1 MNCKFQTP
9 ALAIALT
16 LIAMQVQTALGE
28 GISLRA
34 SDYAA
39 AERWD
44 NVRLATLVK
53 NASVEPHW
61 IGDGSRFWYTRQD
74 EEGYSV
80 VLVDCLTGE
89 RQSMFDVHRM
99 SEALAQL
106 AGPTA
111 QGLAPFPDEILF
123 TGEEPK
129 AVYRHGAGTL
139 ICVARDP
146 ACRIGDGSAPDP
158 SLLNSP
164 NGQYAV
170 FVRKH
175 NLWLRD
181 LDSGLDTLLTDDGE
195 LHAAYASE
203 TDQQSLGGRNSGEN
217 RITKPVATYW
227 SPDGHWL
234 ITRRLDE
241 REVEPYPFLESVP
254 MDGSFRPR
262 VHERRVAL
270 LGDAGIARTEHWIVN
285 VRTGAKYPIELP
297 QGFDL
302 DGFHPG
308 NRPMGW
314 SADSRTSYMYVSS
327 ADASVGRLI
336 GVDMTSGET
345 RVILEESARSGRIYL
360 SPIGTAV
367 MVRTH
372 GDELIWFSERSNY
385 GHVYLYDLDTGKLKR
400 QLTDGEGAV
409 SAILHIDF
417 ERRFALV
424 ARSREGEG
432 LDPYQQYVYRI
443 SLDGLDPVLITPETA
458 HHAVETLSVSPNG
471 DYLVGTFS
479 TVSTPPRTVLR
490 SLLEPFG
497 TLELESADVTAVRKT
512 GWRSPERIQLK
523 AADGKTT
530 IFAALYRAHE
540 RFSGSGPLPVIDYN
554 YINSIFSVVPVSF
567 MEALAST
574 PTIGLTTLGFH
585 VVVID
590 GRGTPMRSRD
600 FRDIGYPAFLDIQI
614 EDHVAAIR
622 QLAEDNPDLDAD
634 RVGTWG
640 SSNGGAGA
648 ARAILRSPD
657 FFKVAVAAAGAHDYA
672 SLPPGGV
679 KFFGVPEYADG
690 SPVRPA
696 PNAVPE
702 NYLPFDNAALA
713 ANLEGHLLLAYGDMD
728 NVALP
733 GTTHRL
739 ASALIDAGKTFDLL
753 HMPNRGHSL
762 FLDPYFKRRLRHYFV
777 EHLHG
782 LDPPAH

>member
-1 MNCKFQTP
+1 M
-9 ALAIALT
+9 ALLV
-16 LIAMQVQTALGE
+16 IAMPAKTALGE
-28 GISLRA
+28 GVSLRA
-34 SDYAA
+34 ADYAA

-44 NVRLATLVK
+44 NVRLGTLVK

-61 IGDGSRFWYTRQD
+61 IGEGSRFWYTR
-74 EEGYSV
+74 EEEAGHSV
-80 VLVDCLTGE
+80 VLVDVLTGE
-89 RQSMFDVHRM
+89 RRSVFDVDRM
-99 SEALAQL
+99 SEALTQL
-106 AGPTA
+106 AGFAA

-123 TGEEPK
+123 TRDEPE

-139 ICVARDP
+139 ICGTRRP
-146 ACRIGDGSAPDP
+146 ACRAGDGSAPDP
-158 SLLNSP
+158 GLLNSP
-164 NGQYAV
+164 TGEYAV

-181 LDSGLDTLLTDDGE
+181 LDSGLDSPLTEDGE

-203 TDQQSLGGRNSGEN
+203 TDQQSPAGRNSEETG
-217 RITKPVATYW
+217 ITRPAATYW

-262 VHERRVAL
+262 VHEMRIPL
-270 LGDAGIARTEHWIVN
+270 LGDAGIAKAEHWIVN
-285 VRTGAKYPIELP
+285 VRTGAKYPIKLP

-314 SADSRTSYMYVSS
+314 STDSRTAYMYVSS
-327 ADASVGRLI
+327 EDASVGRLI
-336 GVDMTSGET
+336 RVDMTSGET
-345 RVILEESARSGRIYL
+345 RLILEESAKSGRVYL
-360 SPIGTAV
+360 SPIGTPV
-367 MVRTH
+367 MVRTYD
-372 GDELIWFSERSNY
+372 DELIWFSERSNF
-385 GHVYLYDLDTGKLKR
+385 GHLYLYDLDTGKLKR
-400 QLTDGEGAV
+400 QLTQGEGAV

-417 ERRFALV
+417 QRRFALV

-443 SLDGLDPVLITPETA
+443 SLDGDDPVLVTPETA

-471 DYLVGTFS
+471 DYLVETFS
-479 TVSTPPRTVLR
+479 TVSAPPRTVVR
-490 SLLEPFG
+490 SLKEPFE
-497 TLELESADVTAVRKT
+497 TLELECADVTAVRKT
-512 GWRSPERIQLK
+512 GWRPPERIRLK

-540 RFSGSGPLPVIDYN
+540 RYSGSGPLPVIDYN

-567 MEALAST
+567 MEGLASA

-600 FRDIGYPAFLDIQI
+600 FRNIGYPAFPDVQI
-614 EDHVAAIR
+614 EDHVAAIL
-622 QLAEDNPDLDAD
+622 QLADDNPDLDAD
-634 RVGTWG
+634 RVGIWG

-648 ARAILRSPD
+648 ARAILRRPD

-672 SLPPGGV
+672 SLPPSGV
-679 KFFGVPEYADG
+679 KFFGVPRYADG

-713 ANLEGHLLLAYGDMD
+713 ANLEGRLLLAYGDMD

-733 GTTHRL
+733 GTTLRL
-739 ASALIDAGKTFDLL
+739 ASALMDAGKTFDLL
-753 HMPNRGHSL
+753 QMPNRGHSL

-782 LDPPAH
+782 LDPPVH